1 MEFWQQ
7 AIDHTESLI
16 GQIDEF
22 PVPDSKEHPQIVE
35 AIRESL
41 TAIRERSNVLLDV
54 MSPGMGGGVD
64 LDDSDLQDDK
74 EQEGK
79 VKKENGKI

>member
-1 MEFWQQ
+1 MELWQQ

-22 PVPDSKEHPQIVE
+22 PVPDSKDHPQIVE
-35 AIRESL
+35 AIKGSL

-54 MSPGMGGGVD
+54 I
-64 LDDSDLQDDK
+64 LK
-74 EQEGK
+74 RET
-79 VKKENGKI
+79 